1 MRRLR
6 FTLATGLLLV
16 AAVASAQTRPAAPPS
31 QNAAIPEVK
40 FEKYTLPN
48 GLDVI
53 LHVDRKLPIVHVNEW
68 FHVGSKN
75 EATGRTGFAHLF
87 EHVMF
92 QGSKNAPGE
101 YFSYAER
108 AGANL
113 REGGI
118 NGTTSFDRTNYFV
131 TAPAGSLEYLLWLES
146 DRVATLME
154 AFTEEK
160 LNGQRDVVRNERR
173 QSYENTPYG
182 RAFKTL
188 FEGIFPAGH
197 PYSWMV
203 IGSHEDLQAATVEDV
218 SEFFKN
224 YYTPNNMT
232 LVVAGDFDPAEAK
245 ALIEKYW
252 APIAPG
258 PALQRPGRWI
268 PKLHGE
274 KIVEVADRVPQER
287 TYMAWPGPEY
297 FGADQAELD
306 LAGLILS
313 DGLSSRLN
321 RVLVYDK
328 QMATN
333 VNAGLFAGEIAGI
346 FFVQAT
352 ARPGASL
359 DEIEK
364 IIDAEIARLAKEGP
378 SAEELD
384 RAKTKWEYEFV
395 SGLERIGGFGG
406 KADLLAQY
414 NTFLG
419 DPSKFDDDVA
429 RYRAVSRESLRK
441 AVSQWIDSDNRLISR
456 FRPEQSS
463 RPAEAKIDRA
473 QVPALGQD
481 RRFETP
487 QVATAKLSN
496 GMDIYVVSRP
506 ELPKVAVS
514 FATRAGVAADP
525 NEKAGLANMTVVTID
540 SGTPTR
546 KALEIEDALGNL
558 GTALS
563 GYAGRVSS
571 ILSFEVL
578 SRNLPAALEIVS
590 DVVRNPTFPASEVD
604 LQKKRTIDNLT
615 QLANNPNAIAARVR
629 PMLLFGPDHPY
640 GRPSTG
646 LPSTVGTITRDDIAA
661 FHSKYWKPGSSALIF
676 VGDVTLEQAT
686 KLAETHF
693 GKWSGGAAPAVT
705 IPPANPADPTKV
717 YIVDRQDAAQT
728 VVSQIMPG
736 PARTSDDYYSWRLV
750 DAVWGGGGFGT
761 RLNLNLREDKGY
773 SYGVFSNSANYTD
786 AGAWWAS
793 GGVQTDKTKESLVEF
808 GSELKGIAGTRP
820 ITREELD
827 FARESRVR
835 GYAQQF
841 EGVGRIAG
849 QIAELWTL
857 GLPTTELQREV
868 DVTSAATAEQVKA
881 AGARWVKPDATTLLL
896 VGDRSRIE
904 SGVRDLRLGEIVILD
919 AEGKPVK

>member
-1 MRRLR
+1 M
-6 FTLATGLLLV
+6 LAAAGLLVV
-16 AAVASAQTRPAAPPS
+16 ATSSFAQDRPTPAAG
-31 QNAAIPEVK
+31 QQAAIPEVA

-75 EATGRTGFAHLF
+75 ETPGRTGFAHLF

-92 QGSKNAPGE
+92 QGSQNAPGE
-101 YFSYAER
+101 YFTYAER

-131 TAPAGSLEYLLWLES
+131 TAPSGSLEYLLWLES
-146 DRVATLME
+146 DRVATLMD
-154 AFTEEK
+154 AFTEDK

-188 FEGIFPAGH
+188 FEGVFPAGH

-203 IGSHEDLQAATVEDV
+203 IGSHEDLQAAGVEDV
-218 SEFFKN
+218 SEFFRN

-245 ALIEKYW
+245 RLIEKYW
-252 APIAPG
+252 GGIAPG

-268 PKLHGE
+268 PQLDGQKV
-274 KIVEVADRVPQER
+274 VEVADRVPQER
-287 TYMAWPGPEY
+287 TYIAWPGPEY

-306 LAGLILS
+306 LAGLVLS

-328 QMATN
+328 QLATN
-333 VNAGLFAGEIAGI
+333 VNAGLFAGEISGL
-346 FFVQAT
+346 FYVMAT
-352 ARPGASL
+352 ARPGSSL
-359 DEIEK
+359 AEIER
-364 IIDAEIARLAKEGP
+364 IVDAEIARLAKEGP

-414 NTFLG
+414 NTYLG
-419 DPSKFDDDVA
+419 DPAKFDDDVA
-429 RYRAVSRESLRK
+429 RYRGVTRESMRRALG
-441 AVSQWIDSDNRLISR
+441 QWVNHDNRLISR

-463 RPAEAKIDRA
+463 RPAAASIDRA

-487 QVATAKLSN
+487 PVASATLAN
-496 GMDIYVVSRP
+496 GMDVFVVSRP
-506 ELPKVAVS
+506 DLPKVAVT

-525 NEKAGLANMTVVTID
+525 NEKAGLASLTVTTID
-540 SGTPTR
+540 SGTPKR

-563 GYAGRVSS
+563 GSAGREYSN
-571 ILSFEVL
+571 LSFEVL
-578 SRNLPAALEIVS
+578 SRNLPRALEIVS
-590 DVVRNPTFPASEVD
+590 DVIRNPNFPASEVD
-604 LQKKRTIDNLT
+604 LQKKRTIDNLA

-629 PMLLFGPDHPY
+629 PMLLWGAQHPY
-640 GRPSTG
+640 GRPATG
-646 LPSTVGTITRDDIAA
+646 LPSTVGTITRDDLAA
-661 FHSKYWKPGSSALIF
+661 FHGRWWKPASSAIVF
-676 VGDVTLEQAT
+676 VGDVTLDQAK
-686 KLAETHF
+686 KLAEASF
-693 GKWSGGAAPAVT
+693 GSWSGGSAPEMT
-705 IPPANPADPTKV
+705 IPPASPADPTKV

-728 VVSQIMPG
+728 IVSQIMPG
-736 PARTSDDYYSWRLV
+736 PARTSDDYYAWRLV

-773 SYGVFSNSANYTD
+773 SYGVFSNATNYPH

-808 GSELKGIAGTRP
+808 RSELQGIAGTRP
-820 ITREELD
+820 ITRDELD
-827 FARESRVR
+827 FARDARVR

-841 EGVGRIAG
+841 ESLGRIAG
-849 QIAELWTL
+849 QVADLWAM
-857 GLPTTELQREV
+857 GLPATELQREV
-868 DVTSAATAEQVKA
+868 DMTSAATPEQVRT
-881 AGARWVKPDATTLLL
+881 AGERWVRPASTTLLL
-896 VGDRSRIE
+896 VGDRSKIE
-904 SGVRDLRLGEIVILD
+904 EGVRDLRMGDIVILD
-919 AEGKPVK
+919 PEGKPVQ